1 METYF
6 NELAS
11 LLDRSLAPG
20 EVYTCAFD
28 AEASD
33 FVRMNRGKIRQPGS
47 VLQRYLRLH
56 LIRGQRH
63 AEQCFV
69 LSGDLARDRVSVA
82 SALSWLRDTLAELP
96 DDPHLSYATEVQ
108 SSRSVKSRE
117 LPAAEVVVASV
128 LDAAAGLDL
137 VGIYAAGP
145 VYRGFAN
152 SLGQRNWHQVTSFN
166 LQWSLYHRADKA
178 VKTAY
183 GGFDWSAG
191 AFEAKMHDA
200 RERLALLAAPARSL
214 EPGSYRAYLTPSAME
229 EIAGMLCWGGFSGR
243 ALATRQSCL
252 FRVQDGEAALDAW
265 GGFPENTVDG
275 VAPAFQ
281 GGGFPGPAAVPLVR
295 EGRLVGSLV
304 SPRTAKE
311 YALATNGANAAE
323 MPESLDMAGGELSAA
338 DALAVL
344 GSGPH
349 IRTLWYLN
357 FSDRPAC
364 RMTGMTRF
372 ASFWVE
378 HGKIA

>member
-28 AEASD
+28 AETSD

-56 LIRGQRH
+56 LIRGKRH
-63 AEQCFV
+63 AELCFA

-82 SALSWLRDTLAELP
+82 SAFSWLRDTLSDLP
-96 DDPHLSYATEVQ
+96 DDPHLSYATDVE
-108 SSRSVKSRE
+108 SSRSVKAAE
-117 LPAAEVVVASV
+117 LPAAEEVIATV

-152 SLGQRNWHQVTSFN
+152 SLGQRNWHEVTSFN

-178 VKTAY
+178 VKTSY

-191 AFEAKMHDA
+191 AFAAKMHDA
-200 RERLALLAAPARSL
+200 RERLTLLAVPARSL
-214 EPGSYRAYLTPSAME
+214 EPGSYRAYLTPTAME

-252 FRVQDGEAALDAW
+252 FRVQDGEAAFDPSV
-265 GGFPENTVDG
+265 GFTENTVDG
-275 VAPAFQ
+275 VAPAFHLRARRWLWQ
-281 GGGFPGPAAVPLVR
+281 ATGCRAPLPGR
-295 EGRLVGSLV
+295 
-304 SPRTAKE
+304 
-311 YALATNGANAAE
+311 
-323 MPESLDMAGGELSAA
+323 SA
-338 DALAVL
+338 
-344 GSGPH
+344 
-349 IRTLWYLN
+349 
-357 FSDRPAC
+357 
-364 RMTGMTRF
+364 
-372 ASFWVE
+372 
-378 HGKIA
+378 